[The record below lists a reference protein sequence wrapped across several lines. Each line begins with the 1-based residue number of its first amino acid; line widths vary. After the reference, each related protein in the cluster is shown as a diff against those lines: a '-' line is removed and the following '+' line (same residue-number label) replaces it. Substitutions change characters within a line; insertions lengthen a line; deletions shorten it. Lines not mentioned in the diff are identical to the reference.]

1 MSFAGKK
8 IFVTG
13 GAGFIGSH
21 IVESLVK
28 AGATVKVYDNFSS
41 GKRENLAPFKDDIE
55 IVEGDILNKDQ
66 LSAAMKGC
74 DWVSHQAAQL
84 EITTCVEDPLFDL
97 RVNTEGTLNVFD
109 SALENN
115 VSRVVSASSACVY
128 GQARYVPEDEDH
140 PQVPNWAY
148 GVSKLAAE
156 RYGLV
161 YSNTHDLPIYSLRY
175 AIVYGEREWYG
186 RVLTI
191 FLKRLLKGEPPVVF
205 GEGAQERDFTY
216 VGDAV
221 SLHNSCFETEAA
233 PTSFNVST
241 GIGTSIKQL
250 AQEIMQVQDL
260 GKDILFED
268 VKVGE
273 HSQLVEQNRQRLP
286 EELEKMILSNE
297 KAQKLLNWSPK
308 MNLAD
313 GLKREFAWLQQNPNF
328 WDKMSY

>member
-1 MSFAGKK
+1 MSFSGKK
-8 IFVTG
+8 VLVTG

-28 AGATVKVYDNFSS
+28 AGAKVKVFDNFSS
-41 GKRENLAPFKDDIE
+41 GKKENLNSVLDDIE

-66 LSAAMKGC
+66 LSAAMKGQ

-109 SALENN
+109 AALRLK
-115 VSRVVSASSACVY
+115 VSRVVSASSACIY
-128 GQARYVPEDEDH
+128 GQAQYVPEDEDH

-161 YSNTHDLPIYSLRY
+161 YSNTHGLPIYSLRY

-191 FLKRLLKGEPPVVF
+191 FLKRLLKGEAPVVF

-221 SLHNSCFETEAA
+221 SLHNACFETEAA

-241 GIGTSIKQL
+241 GVGTSIRQL
-250 AQEIMQVQDL
+250 AQQILTVKDI
-260 GKDILFED
+260 GKDIF
-268 VKVGE
+268 
-273 HSQLVEQNRQRLP
+273 
-286 EELEKMILSNE
+286 
-297 KAQKLLNWSPK
+297 
-308 MNLAD
+308 
-313 GLKREFAWLQQNPNF
+313 F
-328 WDKMSY
+328 